1 MDFTRASVWVD
12 PDYCP
17 PNDDKTF
24 RVDLPNKDVF
34 VIVYLPGAVGLN
46 GSEVGG
52 EYGDYEEF
60 EK

>member
-1 MDFTRASVWVD
+1 MWVD